1 MIKTTIKKIA
11 MKQQMY
17 SYSYTFDT
25 IKRYTTEGKAQKVGI
40 WSSCPKEVYYGC
52 PNHIIFV
59 ALVTVCC
66 YAYHMV
72 ILFNYGI

>member
-40 WSSCPKEVYYGC
+40 
-52 PNHIIFV
+52 
-59 ALVTVCC
+59 
-66 YAYHMV
+66 
-72 ILFNYGI
+72 